1 MKDDM
6 RDTYLAACEKLVA
19 QSGACHG
26 IRCLS
31 CPFCS
36 DDRCDDEVIERKA
49 RIYIKEH
56 KPIME
61 KIIDE
66 DAEDL
71 IKSIRMTDSVLDSG
85 KEKQINDKKESK
97 NMLKWM
103 NVEKIFGKIGMVDEI
118 RYTITG
124 KLAFP
129 DKNGDYLSYENGGL
143 VNNMELTVDIK
154 GAIAMP
160 VQKDTIKEGDLVIIN
175 GKYLF
180 ADRKGYFISSSGAK
194 TKIANVKN
202 IIFGNNNF
210 ITKVT
215 GLLDMQNM
223 NPMMLM
229 LLNNKD
235 EEDEEDNKNLQN
247 MLLMQMCQGNN
258 QANMNGFNPMML
270 MAMSGKSNMSNML
283 LMQMMCQNGFNMNNP
298 TKE

>member
-1 MKDDM
+1 
-6 RDTYLAACEKLVA
+6 
-19 QSGACHG
+19 
-26 IRCLS
+26 
-31 CPFCS
+31 
-36 DDRCDDEVIERKA
+36 
-49 RIYIKEH
+49 
-56 KPIME
+56 
-61 KIIDE
+61 
-66 DAEDL
+66 
-71 IKSIRMTDSVLDSG
+71 
-85 KEKQINDKKESK
+85 
-97 NMLKWM
+97 
-103 NVEKIFGKIGMVDEI
+103 MVDDI
-118 RYTITG
+118 GYTITG

-143 VNNMELTVDIK
+143 INNMELTVDIK

-180 ADRKGYFISSSGAK
+180 ADGKVYFISASGAK

-235 EEDEEDNKNLQN
+235 EEDGEDNNNLQ
-247 MLLMQMCQGNN
+247 
-258 QANMNGFNPMML
+258 
-270 MAMSGKSNMSNML
+270 NML

-298 TKE
+298 TKEE